1 MQKTI
6 IIPIEKYNVLRET
19 FEKAIDS
26 LGSVKGD
33 AIPSRALKLPSKD
46 SKAAKINKYKEMIS
60 SGTRATKPKHLKK
73 SSNCE
78 FHSESDDFK
87 ALLITICFMLS

>member
-19 FEKAIDS
+19 FEQAILIIDS
-26 LGSVKGD
+26 LGNVKGD
-33 AIPSRALKLPSKD
+33 ALPSKALKLPSKD

-73 SSNCE
+73 
-78 FHSESDDFK
+78 
-87 ALLITICFMLS
+87 

>member
-19 FEKAIDS
+19 FEKAIDIIDS

-46 SKAAKINKYKEMIS
+46 SKAAKINKYK
-60 SGTRATKPKHLKK
+60 
-73 SSNCE
+73 
-78 FHSESDDFK
+78 
-87 ALLITICFMLS
+87 

>member
-1 MQKTI
+1 MAETI

-19 FEKAIDS
+19 FEQAILIIDS
-26 LGSVKGD
+26 LGNVKGD
-33 AIPSRALKLPSKD
+33 ALPSKALKLPSKD

-73 SSNCE
+73 
-78 FHSESDDFK
+78 
-87 ALLITICFMLS
+87 

>member
-1 MQKTI
+1 MEETI

-19 FEKAIDS
+19 FEQAILIIDS
-26 LGSVKGD
+26 LGNVKGD
-33 AIPSRALKLPSKD
+33 AIPSKALKLPSKD

-73 SSNCE
+73 
-78 FHSESDDFK
+78 
-87 ALLITICFMLS
+87 

>member
-19 FEKAIDS
+19 FEQAIEIINS

-33 AIPSRALKLPSKD
+33 AIPSKALKLPSKE

-73 SSNCE
+73 
-78 FHSESDDFK
+78 
-87 ALLITICFMLS
+87 

>member
-6 IIPIEKYNVLRET
+6 TISIEKYNVLRET
-19 FEKAIDS
+19 FEKAIIIIDS
-26 LGSVKGD
+26 LSNVKGD
-33 AIPSRALKLPSKD
+33 AVPSKALKLPSKE

-73 SSNCE
+73 
-78 FHSESDDFK
+78 
-87 ALLITICFMLS
+87 

>member
-19 FEKAIDS
+19 FEKAIDIIES

-73 SSNCE
+73 
-78 FHSESDDFK
+78 
-87 ALLITICFMLS
+87 

>member
-1 MQKTI
+1 MEETI

-19 FEKAIDS
+19 FEQAILIIDS
-26 LGSVKGD
+26 LGNVKGD
-33 AIPSRALKLPSKD
+33 ALPSKALKLPSKD

-73 SSNCE
+73 
-78 FHSESDDFK
+78 
-87 ALLITICFMLS
+87 

>member
-19 FEKAIDS
+19 FEKAIDIIDS
-26 LGSVKGD
+26 LCSVKGD

-73 SSNCE
+73 
-78 FHSESDDFK
+78 
-87 ALLITICFMLS
+87 